1 MSPKEALEVFTH
13 EVAHAAPH
21 AETRGVKILIE
32 ALPLNQSDV
41 LNCLGDAVRI
51 VRQIGSPGVQTM
63 FDVHNA
69 VDEKENHSELIR
81 RYLPYIKHVH
91 VNEFDGKE
99 PGMGDYDFVPLL
111 RTLSDVNY
119 RGWVSVEAFDFSRS
133 AEEIA
138 ARAIE
143 HLKAAANR
151 AETY

>member
-69 VDEKENHSELIR
+69 ENKKENHNKQNHQNH
-81 RYLPYIKHVH
+81 PYIKHVH

-99 PGMGDYDFVPLL
+99 PGMGDYD
-111 RTLSDVNY
+111 
-119 RGWVSVEAFDFSRS
+119 
-133 AEEIA
+133 
-138 ARAIE
+138 
-143 HLKAAANR
+143 
-151 AETY
+151 